1 MDAISLT
8 NLILIP
14 LGLGLLGFIEPCTS
28 GVSLW
33 AVKYLEGESG
43 WSKARHM
50 LIFSLTR
57 ALLIGMLG
65 VVAALLGSSFF
76 IFQQG
81 MWLILGLVYGGLGL
95 LYLSG
100 RSGWLSRRLGP
111 SLNAVPHS
119 RGSVF
124 LGLVLGLN
132 IPRLRRAAPV
142 RADRY
147 HGDQRPNLGSGLYQH
162 GPVRPGALGPPGP
175 GRAVAPGPA
184 SARPSR
190 RPIQSRAALDGVFTV
205 GVGGLVDLFRFD
217 CRYRAMAIDP
227 KGWNKRMIS
236 GKPICPSTVEGSGS
250 ISVAIAAAIQALS
263 WSAATAA
270 FLHGVGGS

>member
-14 LGLGLLGFIEPCTS
+14 LGLGLLGFIEPCTI

-132 IPRLRRAAPV
+132 IPACAAPLLFALIATTATSAQTWV
-142 RADRY
+142 QGFISMALFGLALSVPLVLAVLLPQGRRLLDR
-147 HGDQRPNLGSGLYQH
+147 LAGL
-162 GPVRPGALGPPGP
+162 
-175 GRAVAPGPA
+175 
-184 SARPSR
+184 S
-190 RPIQSRAALDGVFTV
+190 SRAPRWTGFLLLGLAAWSIYFGLTV
-205 GVGGLVDLFRFD
+205 DIEQWR
-217 CRYRAMAIDP
+217 
-227 KGWNKRMIS
+227 
-236 GKPICPSTVEGSGS
+236 
-250 ISVAIAAAIQALS
+250 
-263 WSAATAA
+263 
-270 FLHGVGGS
+270 